1 MGPGREVG
9 RGHHQCERSR
19 SGQSEESG
27 RYENDG
33 GRDHRLDEVHPV
45 VGQDVQVGRGMVHGV
60 EVPERR
66 YLVPHPMSEPERE
79 IAEQKGHDGGG
90 KDPDVQVEMHTGAPE
105 HLGVHEI
112 EDGPPQRQDGQ
123 REKRRHEDP
132 DQVLSS
138 ADGDHAATGL
148 SRPQPLHDQE
158 DADQSPVPRIE
169 DCRPPSGPHV
179 GTDRV
184 GGVPVD
190 GRKGVMGIQGQPG
203 HQQGHEHQGRCTTD
217 PTAPPALPIATV
229 VGDDTPVFQRSL
241 AWSRTWPRPRP
252 PNTPPIVAQSVRL
265 PTARGRAT
273 RGHPD
278 PIEISPRAGL
288 PGATDQLIW
297 PRARSRVE
305 RMPGHEGR

>member
-1 MGPGREVG
+1 MVAAPVTSTASIAARFLVG
-9 RGHHQCERSR
+9 SR
-19 SGQSEESG
+19 SACDAVS
-27 RYENDG
+27 
-33 GRDHRLDEVHPV
+33 
-45 VGQDVQVGRGMVHGV
+45 
-60 EVPERR
+60 
-66 YLVPHPMSEPERE
+66 
-79 IAEQKGHDGGG
+79 
-90 KDPDVQVEMHTGAPE
+90 APS
-105 HLGVHEI
+105 
-112 EDGPPQRQDGQ
+112 
-123 REKRRHEDP
+123 K
-132 DQVLSS
+132 
-138 ADGDHAATGL
+138 
-148 SRPQPLHDQE
+148 SRPRPLHDQE

-229 VGDDTPVFQRSL
+229 VGDDPPVFQRSL
-241 AWSRTWPRPRP
+241 AWSRTRPRPRP

-288 PGATDQLIW
+288 PGGGGSAHLAAGTL
-297 PRARSRVE
+297 S
-305 RMPGHEGR
+305 G